1 MCTRRFPVSQ
11 SDSNTPHFGEP
22 WRHPTVFKMGMVFYG
37 QTFQASESNTVI
49 IPSSQQGQGLFWKPI
64 LMIVTPSVP
73 KKNKASLTT
82 YTGNIEFQH
91 SGLSECSATSWW
103 ETKRPFGK
111 SKTPIAKVFWEA
123 HSYYICCSC
132 NFASLLDFLWKKK
145 TYTQNHNHCQ
155 SSTNLPITKSRPASP
170 ERMTPFCVPLLP
182 EQLCCER
189 IMTFTG
195 YQQLLC
201 QASIRESTMVALR
214 SLLLSYLFQYLYMYM
229 YYTVITYINNI
240 R

>member
-1 MCTRRFPVSQ
+1 MRQTGWQIRRQKMYSEISHSIWLQHAPLRRAMEAREKN
-11 SDSNTPHFGEP
+11 D
-22 WRHPTVFKMGMVFYG
+22 PTVFKMGMVFYG

-49 IPSSQQGQGLFWKPI
+49 IQSSQQGQGLFWKPI

-103 ETKRPFGK
+103 ETNRLCGK

-132 NFASLLDFLWKKK
+132 NFASLLDFLGKKK
-145 TYTQNHNHCQ
+145 KHTLKITIIANHPQTFQSPNH
-155 SSTNLPITKSRPASP
+155 T
-170 ERMTPFCVPLLP
+170 LL
-182 EQLCCER
+182 
-189 IMTFTG
+189 
-195 YQQLLC
+195 LLKGW
-201 QASIRESTMVALR
+201 LR
-214 SLLLSYLFQYLYMYM
+214 SVFLYSQ
-229 YYTVITYINNI
+229 NNFAASA
-240 R
+240 

>member
-1 MCTRRFPVSQ
+1 MRQTGWQIRRQKMCTQRFPAIWLQ
-11 SDSNTPHFGEP
+11 HAPLRRAMEAREKKN
-22 WRHPTVFKMGMVFYG
+22 PTVLKMGMVFYG

-49 IPSSQQGQGLFWKPI
+49 IPSSQQGQGLFWKLI

-145 TYTQNHNHCQ
+145 HTLKITIIANHPQTFQ
-155 SSTNLPITKSRPASP
+155 SPNRT
-170 ERMTPFCVPLLP
+170 LL
-182 EQLCCER
+182 
-189 IMTFTG
+189 
-195 YQQLLC
+195 LLKGW
-201 QASIRESTMVALR
+201 LR
-214 SLLLSYLFQYLYMYM
+214 SVFLYSQ
-229 YYTVITYINNI
+229 NNFAASA
-240 R
+240 